1 MELKWTLQYS
11 QTVWSPRGTPPRLS
25 WVLFSRIRREVFQT
39 LLETAW
45 PLLIG
50 VSVSESLVPRLTV
63 GSRQALCVL
72 YVAGL
77 AVSWGLGLGVRY
89 TVQIREA

>member
-1 MELKWTLQYS
+1 MAVVDWT
-11 QTVWSPRGTPPRLS
+11 
-25 WVLFSRIRREVFQT
+25 RRVGF
-39 LLETAW
+39 
-45 PLLIG
+45 
-50 VSVSESLVPRLTV
+50 SVSLFVSRLTV

-89 TVQIREA
+89 TVQILVREA